1 MRKIC
6 ARKMASVNDQSA
18 SNVTACPKNRRE
30 SPYTWVV
37 PALQCKEGRRR
48 SMKASHDRAL
58 RAFVTTYA
66 QSSIA
71 KILTLADRALSSFPR
86 APLSASR
93 YHEPFP
99 AVMRCCS
106 EEAPPSASDSLVRL
120 LATHANNCN
129 AQDAGT
135 SRTSRMHSAAARL
148 PAGPSNL
155 LSIELTSHLALLMQR
170 HNEASISCASMNVR
184 VRYSRSTRG
193 PERSMGAGKR
203 HRRAPSGHRSL
214 IAICVKPSLNKAS
227 PNPTPAF
234 HSPPTALSP
243 RVLVAPF

>member
-106 EEAPPSASDSLVRL
+106 EEGPPSASDSLVSLR
-120 LATHANNCN
+120 
-129 AQDAGT
+129 
-135 SRTSRMHSAAARL
+135 RTPIIVMHKTQEPLGRPECTAPPRGCR
-148 PAGPSNL
+148 PALQTFFQS
-155 LSIELTSHLALLMQR
+155 S
-170 HNEASISCASMNVR
+170 
-184 VRYSRSTRG
+184 
-193 PERSMGAGKR
+193 
-203 HRRAPSGHRSL
+203 
-214 IAICVKPSLNKAS
+214 
-227 PNPTPAF
+227 
-234 HSPPTALSP
+234 
-243 RVLVAPF
+243 